1 MEKKD
6 YSGINGDD
14 NDFTILCVLHE
25 SRAML
30 IWLVLC
36 AVVGVLYNFGCPV
49 QLWVSS
55 TGVPVAFLC
64 IDREN
69 LYNLSVTHLPLL
81 AFLAPPPLRPRQLC
95 MTHSGCFIFVEVKN
109 GDNY

>member
-1 MEKKD
+1 MQKKD
-6 YSGINGDD
+6 YSGINVDD

-25 SRAML
+25 SSGIL

-69 LYNLSVTHLPLL
+69 LYNLSVTHLPYWH
-81 AFLAPPPLRPRQLC
+81 F
-95 MTHSGCFIFVEVKN
+95 
-109 GDNY
+109 